1 MKIHSRRVRSRRG
14 FTLVELLVVIA
25 IIGILAGL
33 LLPALQSA
41 KKKTQAKR
49 AQLEVNSIANAIRE
63 YESEYSRYPIS
74 TGVRDAA
81 LGGANEDFTY
91 GTYSLPDLKTPS
103 GTMPI
108 LSPGAGLP
116 QAKYQ
121 TNNAEIMAVLLDL
134 EKYQNGTDTINKA
147 HVKNPKGAKFLTA
160 NMVSDGTSPG
170 VGLDG
175 VYRDPWQQ
183 PYIISV
189 DVNNDEKCRDGFY
202 RMTAVSQDKNQTGFN
217 GLFNSRNATD
227 FFEHNGP
234 VMVWSAGPDK
244 TVDPTAKANVGANKD
259 NVLSW
264 KQ

>member
-1 MKIHSRRVRSRRG
+1 MGGSRSG

-41 KKKTQAKR
+41 KRKAQSKK
-49 AQLEVNSIANAIRE
+49 AQLEANSIANAIRE
-63 YESEYSRYPIS
+63 YESEYSRFPIS
-74 TGVRDAA
+74 TGVKDAA
-81 LGGANEDFTY
+81 LGAGLNEDFTY
-91 GTYSLPDLKTPS
+91 GTYGLPDLKTPA

-108 LSPGAGLP
+108 LSPGGSLTP
-116 QAKYQ
+116 AKYQ

-134 EKYQNGTDTINKA
+134 EKYQNGADTINKA
-147 HVKNPKGAKFLTA
+147 HVKNPKGTKFLTA
-160 NMVSDGTSPG
+160 STVSDFTSPG
-170 VGLDG
+170 VGVDG
-175 VYRDPWQQ
+175 VYRDPWNQ
-183 PYIISV
+183 PYIISI
-189 DVNNDEKCRDGFY
+189 DVNNDEKCRDGLY
-202 RMTAVSQDKNQTGFN
+202 RTKTVSQDKNQSGIN
-217 GLFNSRNATD
+217 GLFNAKDTSGNSD

-244 TVDPTAKANVGANKD
+244 MVDPGTKANLGANKD

>member
-1 MKIHSRRVRSRRG
+1 MGRSRGG

-41 KKKTQAKR
+41 KRKTQAKK
-49 AQLEVNSIANAIRE
+49 AQIEANAIANAIRE
-63 YESEYSRYPIS
+63 YESEYSRYPIT

-81 LGGANEDFTY
+81 LAAAAPEDFTY
-91 GTYSLPDLKTPS
+91 GTYGLPPLKTPL
-103 GTMPI
+103 GTLAI
-108 LSPGAGLP
+108 LSPGATFP

-121 TNNAEIMAVLLDL
+121 TNNAEIVAVLLDL
-134 EKYQNGTDTINKA
+134 EKYQNGADTVNKA
-147 HVKNPKGAKFLTA
+147 HVKNPKGTKFLTA
-160 NMVSDGTSPG
+160 TIVSDTNSPG
-170 VGLDG
+170 VGVDG
-175 VYRDPWQQ
+175 VYRDPWGQ
-183 PYIISV
+183 PYIISI

-202 RMTAVSQDKNQTGFN
+202 RMTAVSQYKNQTGLN
-217 GLFNSRNATD
+217 GLFDSHDVNGGTD
-227 FFEHNGP
+227 YYEHNGP

-244 TVDPTAKANVGANKD
+244 TVDPTAKANLGANKD